1 MMVPLFDTPLWLW
14 LLTLFALGATIVNQV
29 LTSVATT
36 AKQALASAYTPAA
49 TTSVKTTVI
58 VGYLTTYSATEAA
71 LGICYLQQ
79 GGADKLEVRL
89 QNTDLDSLCG
99 VIVIPFGNGITFTG
113 SETFSWV
120 VTPAAATSTR
130 WSGTF
135 FGQG

>member
-1 MMVPLFDTPLWLW
+1 MMLPLFDVPLWLW
-14 LLTLFALGATIVNQV
+14 LLTLFALGATIHNQV
-29 LTSVATT
+29 LTSTGTGAN
-36 AKQALASAYTPAA
+36 QALAAAYTPNSS
-49 TTSVKTTVI
+49 TSVKTTVI

-71 LGICYLQQ
+71 LGVCYLLQ
-79 GGADKLEVRL
+79 GATTKLEVRL

-99 VIVIPFGNGITFTG
+99 VIVIPFGNGLTFTG
-113 SETFSWV
+113 SEAFTWQ